1 MYRIREEYQGLIITK
16 NVFAI
21 GTITLDTNTIQEK
34 HLENYL
40 KFGFNDVIEVI
51 EDEVIEDEVI
61 EETMGEYIQVTLIDE
76 EPIEEPIVIS
86 KNKQIKYRG
95 KK

>member
-51 EDEVIEDEVI
+51 EDEVIE
-61 EETMGEYIQVTLIDE
+61 ETMGEYIQVTLIDE